1 MHAIIC
7 GAGITGLA
15 LANRLSTLGHDV
27 TVLERSPAPR
37 AQGYMIDFFG
47 PGYDAIRAMGL
58 LPALEEVAYH
68 VDEAVFVDEQ
78 GRRRGAIGISEFAS
92 GDLASVMRPDLE
104 QLLREHLPAGVDL
117 RYGATL
123 TTVTPRRKG
132 TRVTPVDDVR
142 GGPVDGV
149 RVGLADGSALE
160 ADLLI
165 GADGIHSAVRRLVF
179 GPEDSYLRFL
189 GFHTAAYSFD
199 APGIHDAVGGRFCMT
214 DTIGSQFG
222 FYALRDGRVASFAVH
237 RTPDPT
243 MPTDLQA
250 AIKSAYAGLGW
261 VVPEALAHCPGDE
274 NIYYDQVAQIV
285 MPRWSSGRVVLTGD
299 ACGAVSLLAGQGASL
314 GIAGAYVLADKLT
327 NAPTI
332 EDALREYEQ
341 VWRPVVEEKQKT
353 GRSAARWFL
362 PGSRTELVA
371 RRLLLRVL
379 RTPGLRSLLPAAI
392 GGKPTTLIH
401 DLEPAR

>member
-1 MHAIIC
+1 MYAIIC

-37 AQGYMIDFFG
+37 RQGYMIDFFG

-58 LPALEEVAYH
+58 LPALEQVAYH
-68 VDEAVFVDEQ
+68 VDEAVFVDEH

-104 QLLREHLPAGVDL
+104 QVLRENLPAGVDL

-123 TTVTPRRKG
+123 TAVTPQ
-132 TRVTPVDDVR
+132 T
-142 GGPVDGV
+142 DGV
-149 RVGLADGSALE
+149 RVGLADGSSLDAE
-160 ADLLI
+160 VLI

-199 APGIHDAVGGRFCMT
+199 APGIHDEVGGRFCMT
-214 DTIGSQFG
+214 DTMGCQFG
-222 FYALRDGRVASFAVH
+222 FYALRDGRVASFSVH
-237 RTPDPT
+237 RTSDPAV
-243 MPTDLQA
+243 PSDLRA
-250 AIKSAYAGLGW
+250 GIRSAYAGLGW

-274 NIYYDQVAQIV
+274 DIYYDQVAQIV
-285 MPRWSSGRVVLTGD
+285 MPRWSSGRVVLAGD

-327 NAPTI
+327 HAPTI
-332 EDALREYEQ
+332 DAALREYEQ

-362 PGSRTELVA
+362 PRTRTELVA
-371 RRLLLRVL
+371 RRLLLRIL
-379 RTPGLRSLLPAAI
+379 RVPGLRSLLPAALA
-392 GGKPTTLIH
+392 GKPTTLIH
-401 DLEPAR
+401 DLQPVH